1 MGRAMACRHR
11 QRATSTAVAAG
22 IERTVSCAKPVLGTA
37 YGSKAGDPV
46 VASALPFAPGD
57 DGVGVD
63 AQERIGRPLAGEQY
77 RQGGLKARAQ
87 RGDFLQ
93 PLLQI
98 GIGRLDGACKT
109 SVRLGVLVAA
119 AYQGVPRQL
128 GEAIQRGEH
137 LRRRALEQAAAAEA
151 EQGIAAQQNTGADVG
166 HMTERVTGNRNHLE
180 LHGGL
185 GQLDPVAIAHS
196 RSRFADALVVRR
208 MNRYVVVR
216 TQGRHAANVI
226 VVVMSQQDRAQ
237 LQPMRDQRLLDDR
250 SIARVDHDSVAMVIV
265 QQPDVVVGQCR

>member
-1 MGRAMACRHR
+1 M
-11 QRATSTAVAAG
+11 
-22 IERTVSCAKPVLGTA
+22 
-37 YGSKAGDPV
+37 
-46 VASALPFAPGD
+46 
-57 DGVGVD
+57 
-63 AQERIGRPLAGEQY
+63 
-77 RQGGLKARAQ
+77 
-87 RGDFLQ
+87 
-93 PLLQI
+93 
-98 GIGRLDGACKT
+98 
-109 SVRLGVLVAA
+109 
-119 AYQGVPRQL
+119 

-208 MNRYVVVR
+208 MNRHAVVR

-226 VVVMSQQDRAQ
+226 VVVMSQQDCAQ

-250 SIARVDHDSVAMVIV
+250 SIARVDHDGVAMVVV